1 MDGNN
6 WRAAQ
11 AQGGEA
17 AGAPAGAAAGA
28 MESGDGNWRTQL
40 LPDSR
45 QRIVNKIMETL
56 KRHLP
61 VSGQEGV
68 QELKKIAVRFEE
80 KIYSAATSQQDYL
93 RKISLKMLTM
103 ETKSQ
108 NPMTNSIQSNPAS
121 SGQNALGPESKL
133 TENVARRNKKN
144 KFSRHLR
151 LGSHSMQSQVNSQ
164 AQQLPVPMVTN
175 QTQTRQPLL
184 QQNIPNNMASTGLQS
199 SASLTPAL
207 PPVNNLTQASMP
219 SVVGQNSNL
228 QTLPNV
234 GQNSVGNAIGQGMP
248 PNMVASS
255 QRQMLGRQQQV
266 VSQQQQQQSQTTQQY
281 LYQQQLH
288 HQMMKQKFQPGNT
301 SQSLMQSHLQQQ
313 QQQQQPQEQQQQQKP
328 QQQQN
333 LLQPNQT
340 QPSLQAMMQPSSM
353 QSTSLSNLQQNQQ
366 STVQQS
372 TQSVLHQRQ
381 QSVMRQQQ
389 AQQAPMLHQQ
399 QSSMLQQPILPAQ
412 QHQQQQQQHQ
422 LIAQQT
428 NVANLQQN
436 QLMGQQNTMPDVQQ
450 RLVGQQNNYNSL
462 QQQQQQQQLLNQQSN
477 FQNMHQQQLGSQSNI
492 AGVQQQQLSGS
503 QQPGNSGLTSN
514 QHPINMLQQSKVP
527 VQQQMLQSTT
537 TLLPS
542 QGQQSQSAQ
551 QQMMSQGQSQSGQLQ
566 PPLGLQQQTNQLQ
579 REMQQRLQT
588 SAPLLQQQ
596 NVMEQQKQLYQ
607 SQRAAPEASS
617 TSLDSTAQTGNANP
631 ADWQE
636 EVYQKIKSMKEM
648 YLSELNDLHQ
658 KIASKVQQHDSL
670 PQRPQ
675 NEQIEKLKMFKMTL
689 ERIVLFLRLN
699 KHEIQLSHNEKLLS
713 VEKHISFFLSSNRP
727 RKPASSPLQGQ
738 LPQSSMQLQQP
749 QSLDGQNNPSMQPVQ
764 GSMAAMQQNNLTN
777 LQHNS
782 LSGVSTISNSQQHMI
797 NTVQPGS
804 GVDLGQGNSL
814 NSLQQVATGSLQQ
827 NPVNSP
833 QQVNISS
840 LSSQSGS
847 NPVQANLGSLQQ
859 NANALQ
865 QSLPKQHEQ
874 QMLQNQQQLRQQ
886 YHQRQMQQQL
896 FHRQQVMQQ
905 QQAKQQQ
912 TAQLPAHQMSQLH
925 QITDANDLKMRQQ
938 MGMKAG
944 VLQQQQSVGQRVG
957 SHHPQLKPGISS
969 PQVHQALSPQVTQH
983 PSPQI
988 DQQNMLASL
997 TKAGTP
1003 LQSVG
1008 SPFVVPSPSTPLAPS
1023 PMPGDSEKVSAGF
1036 ASQTIA
1042 GNIMHQQATA
1052 ASAPAQSL
1060 AIGTPGISAS
1070 PLLAEFT
1077 PLDGTHANVSAAVS
1091 GKSSV
1096 EQPLERLMT
1105 AVKNMS
1111 TKALNSS
1118 VSDISS
1124 VVSMIDRIA
1133 GSAPGN
1139 GSRAAVGE
1147 DLVAMTK
1154 CRLQARNYFTQD
1166 GPTGTKKMKRYTTSN
1181 VVSSNGSVNDSFWQ
1195 LNCSEASELE
1205 STATSNGKR
1214 PRPEVNHALVE
1225 EIQNINRQLIDT
1237 VLEISDEGVDPSA
1250 LAAATEGGEGTT
1262 VKCSFTTVSLS
1273 PSLKAQYASAQ
1284 MSPIQ
1289 PLRLLVPVNY
1299 PNCSPILLDK
1309 FPVEVSKEYE
1319 DLSMKAKSRFSV
1331 SLRSLSQPMSLK
1343 DIARTWDVCA
1353 RAIICEYAQQS
1364 GGGTFSS
1371 MYGSWEN
1378 CSSAA

>member
-6 WRAAQ
+6 WGGPQQGQ
-11 AQGGEA
+11 AGHV
-17 AGAPAGAAAGA
+17 AGAPTGAPTGT
-28 MESGDGNWRTQL
+28 MDSGEWRTQL
-40 LPDSR
+40 LPDCR
-45 QRIVNKIMETL
+45 QRVVNKIMETL

-68 QELKKIAVRFEE
+68 QELKKIAIRFEE
-80 KIYSAATSQQDYL
+80 KIYNAATSQQDYL
-93 RKISLKMLTM
+93 RKISLKMLAM

-108 NPMTNSIQSNPAS
+108 PNAANGGQSAP
-121 SGQNALGPESKL
+121 GP
-133 TENVARRNKKN
+133 
-144 KFSRHLR
+144 
-151 LGSHSMQSQVNSQ
+151 GSHSIQSQVNSQ
-164 AQQLPVPMVTN
+164 AQQLPVLAN
-175 QTQTRQPLL
+175 QNQTRQPLM
-184 QQNIPNNMASTGLQS
+184 QQNIQNNMASTGLQN

-207 PPVNNLTQASMP
+207 PPVSNLTQGAMQN
-219 SVVGQNSNL
+219 VRGQNPNL
-228 QTLPNV
+228 QTMPNV
-234 GQNSVGNAIGQGMP
+234 GQTSVGSAIGQGMP
-248 PNMVASS
+248 HNMIPNS
-255 QRQMLGRQQQV
+255 QRQMQGRQQQV
-266 VSQQQQQQSQTTQQY
+266 LSQQQQQQSQTTQQY
-281 LYQQQLH
+281 LYQQQLQ
-288 HQMMKQKFQPGNT
+288 QMMKQKFQPGNT
-301 SQSLMQSHLQQQ
+301 SQSLMQSHMQQQ
-313 QQQQQPQEQQQQQKP
+313 QQLQDQQQ

-333 LLQPNQT
+333 LLQPTQT
-340 QPSLQAMMQPSSM
+340 QSSQQAMMQPSSM

-366 STVQQS
+366 STVQQP

-381 QSVMRQQQ
+381 QSVMR
-389 AQQAPMLHQQ
+389 QQAPMLHQQ

-412 QHQQQQQQHQ
+412 QHQQQQQQQQ

-428 NVANLQQN
+428 NVANLPQN
-436 QLMGQQNTMPDVQQ
+436 QLMGRQNPMPDVQQ

-462 QQQQQQQQLLNQQSN
+462 QQQQFNQQNN

-514 QHPINMLQQSKVP
+514 QHPIHMLQQSKVP
-527 VQQQMLQSTT
+527 GQQQMLQGAT

-542 QGQQSQSAQ
+542 QGQQSQSQPAQ
-551 QQMMSQGQSQSGQLQ
+551 QQMMSQSQSQPGQLQ

-596 NVMEQQKQLYQ
+596 NAMEQQKQLYQ

-617 TSLDSTAQTGNANP
+617 TSLDSTAQTGNANA

-648 YLSELNDLHQ
+648 YLSELNDLYQ
-658 KIASKVQQHDSL
+658 KIATKMQQHDSL

-689 ERIVLFLRLN
+689 ERIVLFLRLS
-699 KHEIQLSHNEKLLS
+699 KHEIQLSHKEKLLS

-749 QSLDGQNNPSMQPVQ
+749 QSLDGQTNPSMQPVQ
-764 GSMAAMQQNNLTN
+764 GSMAAMQENNLTN

-782 LSGVSTISNSQQHMI
+782 LSGVWTISNSQQHMI
-797 NTVQPGS
+797 NTGQPGS
-804 GVDLGQGNSL
+804 SVDLGQGNSL
-814 NSLQQVATGSLQQ
+814 NSLQQVATSSLQQ

-847 NPVQANLGSLQQ
+847 NPVQANFGSLQQ
-859 NANALQ
+859 NSNALQ

-874 QMLQNQQQLRQQ
+874 QMLQNQQLLRQQ
-886 YHQRQMQQQL
+886 YHQRQMQQQI
-896 FHRQQVMQQ
+896 FHRQQLIQL

-912 TAQLPAHQMSQLH
+912 TAQWPAHQMSQLH
-925 QITDANDLKMRQQ
+925 QMTDANDLKMRQQ

-957 SHHPQLKPGISS
+957 SHHPQLKSGISS

-1003 LQSVG
+1003 LQSAS

-1023 PMPGDSEKVSAGF
+1023 PMPGDSEKVSAGL
-1036 ASQTIA
+1036 ASHSIS

-1060 AIGTPGISAS
+1060 AIDTPGISAS
-1070 PLLAEFT
+1070 PLLAVFT
-1077 PLDGTHANVSAAVS
+1077 PLDGTHANGSAADS

-1096 EQPLERLMT
+1096 EQPSERLMK
-1105 AVKNMS
+1105 VKNMS
-1111 TKALNSS
+1111 AKALNSS

-1124 VVSMIDRIA
+1124 VVCMIDRIA
-1133 GSAPGN
+1133 GSASGK
-1139 GSRAAVGE
+1139 V
-1147 DLVAMTK
+1147 V
-1154 CRLQARNYFTQD
+1154 
-1166 GPTGTKKMKRYTTSN
+1166 
-1181 VVSSNGSVNDSFWQ
+1181 VVSVLLLLVLLGSV
-1195 LNCSEASELE
+1195 
-1205 STATSNGKR
+1205 
-1214 PRPEVNHALVE
+1214 LV
-1225 EIQNINRQLIDT
+1225 LMD
-1237 VLEISDEGVDPSA
+1237 
-1250 LAAATEGGEGTT
+1250 
-1262 VKCSFTTVSLS
+1262 
-1273 PSLKAQYASAQ
+1273 
-1284 MSPIQ
+1284 
-1289 PLRLLVPVNY
+1289 
-1299 PNCSPILLDK
+1299 
-1309 FPVEVSKEYE
+1309 
-1319 DLSMKAKSRFSV
+1319 
-1331 SLRSLSQPMSLK
+1331 
-1343 DIARTWDVCA
+1343 
-1353 RAIICEYAQQS
+1353 
-1364 GGGTFSS
+1364 
-1371 MYGSWEN
+1371 
-1378 CSSAA
+1378 

>member
-1 MDGNN
+1 MDGTN

-11 AQGGEA
+11 GQGGGGE
-17 AGAPAGAAAGA
+17 GGGAAAGA
-28 MESGDGNWRTQL
+28 MDSGDWRTQL
-40 LPDSR
+40 LSDSR

-108 NPMTNSIQSNPAS
+108 NPMTNSIQPNPAS
-121 SGQNALGPESKL
+121 SGQNVLGP
-133 TENVARRNKKN
+133 
-144 KFSRHLR
+144 
-151 LGSHSMQSQVNSQ
+151 GSHSMQSQLNSQ
-164 AQQLPVPMVTN
+164 AQQLPVPMVAN

-184 QQNIPNNMASTGLQS
+184 QQNIQNNMASTGLQN
-199 SASLTPAL
+199 SASLAPAL
-207 PPVNNLTQASMP
+207 PPVSNLTQGTMP
-219 SVVGQNSNL
+219 NVVGQNSNL
-228 QTLPNV
+228 QTMQNMPNV

-248 PNMVASS
+248 SNMVANS
-255 QRQMLGRQQQV
+255 QRQMQGRQQQV

-288 HQMMKQKFQPGNT
+288 HHQMMKQKFQQGST
-301 SQSLMQSHLQQQ
+301 SQSLMQSHM
-313 QQQQQPQEQQQQQKP
+313 QQQQPQEQQQQQP

-333 LLQPNQT
+333 LLQPTQT
-340 QPSLQAMMQPSSM
+340 QPSQQAMMQPSSI
-353 QSTSLSNLQQNQQ
+353 QSTSLSNLQQN
-366 STVQQS
+366 QQS

-389 AQQAPMLHQQ
+389 APMVHQQ

-412 QHQQQQQQHQ
+412 QHQQQQQQQQQQ

-428 NVANLQQN
+428 NVSNLQQN
-436 QLMGQQNTMPDVQQ
+436 QLMGQPNTMSDVQQ
-450 RLVGQQNNYNSL
+450 RLAGQQNNYNSL
-462 QQQQQQQQLLNQQSN
+462 QQQQQLLNQQNN

-514 QHPINMLQQSKVP
+514 QHPIHMMQQPKIP
-527 VQQQMLQSTT
+527 VQQKMLQSTT

-542 QGQQSQSAQ
+542 QGQQSQSQPAQ
-551 QQMMSQGQSQSGQLQ
+551 QQMMSQNQSQPGQLQ
-566 PPLGLQQQTNQLQ
+566 PPGLQQQTNQLQ
-579 REMQQRLQT
+579 REMQQRLQP
-588 SAPLLQQQ
+588 SAPLLQLQ

-617 TSLDSTAQTGNANP
+617 TSLDSTAQTGNANA

-636 EVYQKIKSMKEM
+636 EVYKKIKSMKES
-648 YLSELNDLHQ
+648 YLAELNDLYH
-658 KIASKVQQHDSL
+658 KITSKVQQHDSL

-675 NEQIEKLKMFKMTL
+675 NEQIEKLKVFKITL

-699 KHEIQLSHNEKLLS
+699 KQDIQPSHKEKLVS

-727 RKPASSPLQGQ
+727 RSKPSSSPLQGQ

-749 QSLDGQNNPSMQPVQ
+749 QSLDGQTNPSMQPVQ
-764 GSMAAMQQNNLTN
+764 GSMAAMPQNNLTN

-782 LSGVSTISNSQQHMI
+782 LSGVPTISNSQQHMI

-804 GVDLGQGNSL
+804 SVDLGQGNSL
-814 NSLQQVATGSLQQ
+814 NSLQHVATGSLQQ

-840 LSSQSGS
+840 LSSQSGT
-847 NPVQANLGSLQQ
+847 NPLQANLGSLQQ
-859 NANALQ
+859 NSNALQ
-865 QSLPKQHEQ
+865 QSIPKQHEQ
-874 QMLQNQQQLRQQ
+874 QMLQNQQLRQQ
-886 YHQRQMQQQL
+886 YHHRQMQQQL
-896 FHRQQVMQQ
+896 FQRQQLMQQ

-912 TAQLPAHQMSQLH
+912 TTLLPTHQMTQL
-925 QITDANDLKMRQQ
+925 QQMTDANDLKIRQQ
-938 MGMKAG
+938 MGMKTG
-944 VLQQQQSVGQRVG
+944 VLQQQQAVGQRVG
-957 SHHPQLKPGISS
+957 SHHPQLKSGISS
-969 PQVHQALSPQVTQH
+969 PQLHQALSPQVTQH

-1003 LQSVG
+1003 LQSAS

-1023 PMPGDSEKVSAGF
+1023 PMPGDSEKVCAGLG
-1036 ASQTIA
+1036 SHTTA
-1042 GNIMHQQATA
+1042 GNIMHQQATG

-1077 PLDGTHANVSAAVS
+1077 PLEGTHANISAAVP

-1096 EQPLERLMT
+1096 EQPLERLMKV
-1105 AVKNMS
+1105 VKNMS
-1111 TKALNSS
+1111 DKALNLS

-1124 VVSMIDRIA
+1124 VVSMTDRIA

-1154 CRLQARNYFTQD
+1154 CHLQARNYFMQD

-1181 VVSSNGSVNDSFWQ
+1181 AVSSSSSLNDGLWQ
-1195 LNCSEASELE
+1195 LDCSEAPELE
-1205 STATSNGKR
+1205 STATSIAKR
-1214 PRPEVNHALVE
+1214 PKLEVNHALVE
-1225 EIQNINRQLIDT
+1225 EIQKINWQLIDT
-1237 VLEISDEGVDPSA
+1237 VVEISDEGVDPSA
-1250 LAAATEGGEGTT
+1250 LAAATEGCEGTT
-1262 VKCSFTTVSLS
+1262 VKFSFTAVALS
-1273 PSLKAQYASAQ
+1273 PNLKALYASAQ

-1331 SLRSLSQPMSLK
+1331 SLRSLSQPLSLK

-1353 RAIICEYAQQS
+1353 RAVISDYAQQS

-1371 MYGSWEN
+1371 KYGSLEN
-1378 CSSAA
+1378 CSTAA

>member
-11 AQGGEA
+11 GGGEGA
-17 AGAPAGAAAGA
+17 AGG
-28 MESGDGNWRTQL
+28 MDSGDWRTQL
-40 LPDSR
+40 MSDSR

-80 KIYSAATSQQDYL
+80 KIYSAATNQQDYL

-108 NPMTNSIQSNPAS
+108 NPMTNSIQPNPAS
-121 SGQNALGPESKL
+121 SGQNALG
-133 TENVARRNKKN
+133 T
-144 KFSRHLR
+144 
-151 LGSHSMQSQVNSQ
+151 GSHSMQSQVNSQ
-164 AQQLPVPMVTN
+164 GQQLPVPTVAN
-175 QTQTRQPLL
+175 QNQTRQPLL
-184 QQNIPNNMASTGLQS
+184 QQNIQNNMASTGLQN
-199 SASLTPAL
+199 SASLTPTL
-207 PPVNNLTQASMP
+207 PPVSNLTQGTMP
-219 SVVGQNSNL
+219 NVVGQNSNL
-228 QTLPNV
+228 QTMQNMPNV
-234 GQNSVGNAIGQGMP
+234 GQNSVGNAMGQGMP
-248 PNMVASS
+248 PNMVANS
-255 QRQMLGRQQQV
+255 QRQMQGRQQQV
-266 VSQQQQQQSQTTQQY
+266 ASQQQQQQSQTTQKF

-288 HQMMKQKFQPGNT
+288 QQMMKQKYQPGST
-301 SQSLMQSHLQQQ
+301 QSLMQSHM
-313 QQQQQPQEQQQQQKP
+313 QQQPQEQQQQQQP

-333 LLQPNQT
+333 LLQPTQT
-340 QPSLQAMMQPSSM
+340 QPSQQAMMQPSSM

-366 STVQQS
+366 STIQQS
-372 TQSVLHQRQ
+372 TQSSLHQRQ

-389 AQQAPMLHQQ
+389 APMVHQQ

-412 QHQQQQQQHQ
+412 QHQQQQQQ

-462 QQQQQQQQLLNQQSN
+462 QQQQQLLNQQNN
-477 FQNMHQQQLGSQSNI
+477 FQNMHQQQLSSQSNI

-503 QQPGNSGLTSN
+503 QQPGSSGLTSN
-514 QHPINMLQQSKVP
+514 QHPIHMLQQPKVP
-527 VQQQMLQSTT
+527 VQQQMLQGTT
-537 TLLPS
+537 TLVPS
-542 QGQQSQSAQ
+542 QVQQSQSQPAQ
-551 QQMMSQGQSQSGQLQ
+551 QQMMSQSQSQPGQLQ

-579 REMQQRLQT
+579 REMQQRIQP

-607 SQRAAPEASS
+607 SQRATPEASS
-617 TSLDSTAQTGNANP
+617 TSLDSTAQTGNANA

-636 EVYQKIKSMKEM
+636 EVYQKIKSMKET
-648 YLSELNDLHQ
+648 YLSELNDLYQ
-658 KIASKVQQHDSL
+658 KIASKVQQ
-670 PQRPQ
+670 RPQ
-675 NEQIEKLKMFKMTL
+675 SEQIEKLKMFKMTL

-699 KHEIQLSHNEKLLS
+699 KHDVQLSHKEKLLS
-713 VEKHISFFLSSNRP
+713 VERHISFFLSSNRP
-727 RKPASSPLQGQ
+727 RKPSSSPLQGQ

-749 QSLDGQNNPSMQPVQ
+749 QSLDGQANPSMQPVQ
-764 GSMAAMQQNNLTN
+764 GSMAMQQNNLTN

-782 LSGVSTISNSQQHMI
+782 LPGVPTITNSQQHMV

-804 GVDLGQGNSL
+804 SVDLGQGNSL
-814 NSLQQVATGSLQQ
+814 NSLQQVANGSLQQ

-840 LSSQSGS
+840 LSSQSGT

-859 NANALQ
+859 NSNALQ

-874 QMLQNQQQLRQQ
+874 QMLQNQQLRQQ
-886 YHQRQMQQQL
+886 YHQRQIQQQL
-896 FHRQQVMQQ
+896 FQRQQLMQ

-912 TAQLPAHQMSQLH
+912 TALLPNHQLSQLQQMS
-925 QITDANDLKMRQQ
+925 DANDIKMRQQ
-938 MGMKAG
+938 MGMKTG

-957 SHHPQLKPGISS
+957 SHHTQLKPGISS
-969 PQVHQALSPQVTQH
+969 PQLYQALSPQVTQH

-1003 LQSVG
+1003 LQSAS

-1023 PMPGDSEKVSAGF
+1023 PMPGDSEKVGAGL
-1036 ASQTIA
+1036 ASLTTA
-1042 GNIMHQQATA
+1042 GNIMHQQATV

-1070 PLLAEFT
+1070 PLLAECN

-1091 GKSSV
+1091 GKSNV
-1096 EQPLERLMT
+1096 EQPLERLMKV
-1105 AVKNMS
+1105 VKNMS

-1166 GPTGTKKMKRYTTSN
+1166 GTTGTKKMKRYTTSN
-1181 VVSSNGSVNDSFWQ
+1181 VVSSSGSLNDSFWQ
-1195 LNCSEASELE
+1195 LSCSEAPELE
-1205 STATSNGKR
+1205 STATSDVKR
-1214 PRPEVNHALVE
+1214 PRLEVNHALVE

-1237 VLEISDEGVDPSA
+1237 VVEISDEGDPSA

-1262 VKCSFTTVSLS
+1262 VKCSFTAVALS
-1273 PSLKAQYASAQ
+1273 PSLKALYASAQ

-1299 PNCSPILLDK
+1299 PSCSPILLDK
-1309 FPVEVSKEYE
+1309 FPVEISKEYE

-1353 RAIICEYAQQS
+1353 RAVISDYAQQS

-1371 MYGSWEN
+1371 KYGPWEN
-1378 CSSAA
+1378 CSTAA

>member
-11 AQGGEA
+11 AQGGEGSA
-17 AGAPAGAAAGA
+17 TAGAAAGA
-28 MESGDGNWRTQL
+28 MDSVDWRAQL

-108 NPMTNSIQSNPAS
+108 NPMTNSIQPNPAS
-121 SGQNALGPESKL
+121 GGQNAPGP
-133 TENVARRNKKN
+133 
-144 KFSRHLR
+144 
-151 LGSHSMQSQVNSQ
+151 GSHSMQSQVNSQ
-164 AQQLPVPMVTN
+164 AQQLPVPIAAN

-184 QQNIPNNMASTGLQS
+184 QQNIQNNMASTGLQN
-199 SASLTPAL
+199 SASLTPSL
-207 PPVNNLTQASMP
+207 PPVSNLTQGTMP
-219 SVVGQNSNL
+219 NVVGQNSNL
-228 QTLPNV
+228 QTMQNMPNV

-248 PNMVASS
+248 PNMVANS
-255 QRQMLGRQQQV
+255 QRQMQGRQQQV

-288 HQMMKQKFQPGNT
+288 HQMMKQKFQPGGT
-301 SQSLMQSHLQQQ
+301 SQSLMQSHMQQQ
-313 QQQQQPQEQQQQQKP
+313 QQQQQPQEQQQQQQP

-333 LLQPNQT
+333 LLQPTQT
-340 QPSLQAMMQPSSM
+340 QPSQQAMMQPSSM

-372 TQSVLHQRQ
+372 AQSVLHQRQ
-381 QSVMRQQQ
+381 QSVMRQ
-389 AQQAPMLHQQ
+389 QQAPMLHQQ
-399 QSSMLQQPILPAQ
+399 QSSMLQQPILPTQ
-412 QHQQQQQQHQ
+412 QHQQQQQQQ

-436 QLMGQQNTMPDVQQ
+436 QLIGQQNTIPDVQQ

-462 QQQQQQQQLLNQQSN
+462 QQQQQLLNQQNN

-492 AGVQQQQLSGS
+492 SGVQQQQLSGS
-503 QQPGNSGLTSN
+503 QQPGNSGLASN
-514 QHPINMLQQSKVP
+514 QHPIHMLQQSKVP
-527 VQQQMLQSTT
+527 VQQQMLQSTS

-542 QGQQSQSAQ
+542 QGQQSQSQPAQ
-551 QQMMSQGQSQSGQLQ
+551 QQMMSQSQSQPGQLQ
-566 PPLGLQQQTNQLQ
+566 PPLGLQHQTNQLQ
-579 REMQQRLQT
+579 REMQQRLQP

-617 TSLDSTAQTGNANP
+617 TSLDSTAQTGNANA

-636 EVYQKIKSMKEM
+636 EVYQKIKSMKET
-648 YLSELNDLHQ
+648 YLSELNDLYQ

-675 NEQIEKLKMFKMTL
+675 NEQIEKLKMFKTTL

-699 KHEIQLSHNEKLLS
+699 KHDIQLTHKEKLLS
-713 VEKHISFFLSSNRP
+713 VEKHITFFLSSNRP

-749 QSLDGQNNPSMQPVQ
+749 QSLDGQTNPSMQSVQ
-764 GSMAAMQQNNLTN
+764 GSMAGMQQNNLTN

-782 LSGVSTISNSQQHMI
+782 LSGVPTISNSQQHMI

-804 GVDLGQGNSL
+804 SVDLGQGNSL

-840 LSSQSGS
+840 LSSQGGT

-859 NANALQ
+859 NSSALQ

-874 QMLQNQQQLRQQ
+874 QMLQNQQLRQQ
-886 YHQRQMQQQL
+886 YHHRQMQQQL
-896 FHRQQVMQQ
+896 FQRQQLMQQ

-912 TAQLPAHQMSQLH
+912 TALLPTHQMSQLH
-925 QITDANDLKMRQQ
+925 QMTDANDLKMRQQ
-938 MGMKAG
+938 MGMKTG
-944 VLQQQQSVGQRVG
+944 VLPQQQSVVQRVG
-957 SHHPQLKPGISS
+957 SHHPQLKSGISS
-969 PQVHQALSPQVTQH
+969 PQLHQALSPQVTQH

-1003 LQSVG
+1003 LQSAS

-1023 PMPGDSEKVSAGF
+1023 PMPGDSEKVSAGL
-1036 ASQTIA
+1036 ASHTTA
-1042 GNIMHQQATA
+1042 GNIMHQQATV

-1091 GKSSV
+1091 GKPSI
-1096 EQPLERLMT
+1096 EQPLERLMKV
-1105 AVKNMS
+1105 VKNMS
-1111 TKALNSS
+1111 DKALNSS

-1181 VVSSNGSVNDSFWQ
+1181 AVSSSGSLNDSFWQ
-1195 LNCSEASELE
+1195 LNFSEASDLE
-1205 STATSNGKR
+1205 STATSDVKR
-1214 PRPEVNHALVE
+1214 PKLEVNHALVE
-1225 EIQNINRQLIDT
+1225 EIRNINRRLIDT
-1237 VLEISDEGVDPSA
+1237 VVEISDEGVDPSA

-1262 VKCSFTTVSLS
+1262 VKCSYTAIALS
-1273 PSLKAQYASAQ
+1273 PSLKSLYASGQ

-1289 PLRLLVPVNY
+1289 PLRLLVPINY
-1299 PNCSPILLDK
+1299 PSCSPILLDK
-1309 FPVEVSKEYE
+1309 FPVEVSKEHE

-1331 SLRSLSQPMSLK
+1331 SMRSLAQPMSLK
-1343 DIARTWDVCA
+1343 DIAKTWDVCA
-1353 RAIICEYAQQS
+1353 RAAISEFAQQS

-1371 MYGSWEN
+1371 NHGSWEN
-1378 CSSAA
+1378 CSSTA

>member
-6 WRAAQ
+6 WRGTQQGQ
-11 AQGGEA
+11 AGDV
-17 AGAPAGAAAGA
+17 AGAPTGAPTGT
-28 MESGDGNWRTQL
+28 MDSGEWRTQL

-68 QELKKIAVRFEE
+68 QELKKIAIRFEE
-80 KIYSAATSQQDYL
+80 KIYNAATSQQDYL

-108 NPMTNSIQSNPAS
+108 PNAANGGQSAP
-121 SGQNALGPESKL
+121 GP
-133 TENVARRNKKN
+133 
-144 KFSRHLR
+144 
-151 LGSHSMQSQVNSQ
+151 GSHSIQSQVNSQ
-164 AQQLPVPMVTN
+164 AQQLPVLAN
-175 QTQTRQPLL
+175 QNQTRQPLM
-184 QQNIPNNMASTGLQS
+184 QQNIQNNMASTGLQN

-207 PPVNNLTQASMP
+207 PPVSNLTQGNMQN
-219 SVVGQNSNL
+219 VGGQNPNL
-228 QTLPNV
+228 QTMPNV
-234 GQNSVGNAIGQGMP
+234 GQSSVGSAIGQGMP
-248 PNMVASS
+248 PNMVPNS
-255 QRQMLGRQQQV
+255 QRQMQMQGRQQQV
-266 VSQQQQQQSQTTQQY
+266 LSQQQQQQSQTTQQY
-281 LYQQQLH
+281 LYQQQLQQ
-288 HQMMKQKFQPGNT
+288 QMMKQKFQPGNT
-301 SQSLMQSHLQQQ
+301 SQSLMQSHMQ
-313 QQQQQPQEQQQQQKP
+313 QQQQQPQDQQQQQ

-333 LLQPNQT
+333 LLQPTQT
-340 QPSLQAMMQPSSM
+340 QPSQQAMMQPSSM

-366 STVQQS
+366 SAVQQS

-381 QSVMRQQQ
+381 QSVMR
-389 AQQAPMLHQQ
+389 QQAPMLHQQ

-412 QHQQQQQQHQ
+412 QHQQQQQQQQQQ

-436 QLMGQQNTMPDVQQ
+436 QLMGQQNPMPDVQQ

-462 QQQQQQQQLLNQQSN
+462 QQQQQFNQQNN

-514 QHPINMLQQSKVP
+514 QHPIHMLQQSKVP
-527 VQQQMLQSTT
+527 GQQQMLQGAT

-542 QGQQSQSAQ
+542 QGQQSQSQPAQ
-551 QQMMSQGQSQSGQLQ
+551 QQMMSQSQSQPGQLQ

-596 NVMEQQKQLYQ
+596 NAMEQQKQLYQ

-617 TSLDSTAQTGNANP
+617 NSTAQTGNAN
-631 ADWQE
+631 AVDWQE

-648 YLSELNDLHQ
+648 YLSELNDLYQ
-658 KIASKVQQHDSL
+658 KIATKVQQHDSL

-699 KHEIQLSHNEKLLS
+699 KHEIQLSHKEKLHS

-749 QSLDGQNNPSMQPVQ
+749 QSLDGQTNPSMQPVQ

-797 NTVQPGS
+797 NTGQPGS
-804 GVDLGQGNSL
+804 SVDLGQGNSL
-814 NSLQQVATGSLQQ
+814 NSLQQVATSSLQQ

-859 NANALQ
+859 NSNALQ

-874 QMLQNQQQLRQQ
+874 QMLQNQQLRQQ
-886 YHQRQMQQQL
+886 YHQRQQMQHHIFQRQQL
-896 FHRQQVMQQ
+896 MQQ

-925 QITDANDLKMRQQ
+925 QMTDANDLKMRQQ

-957 SHHPQLKPGISS
+957 SHHPQLKSGISS

-1003 LQSVG
+1003 LQSTS

-1023 PMPGDSEKVSAGF
+1023 PMPGDSEKVSAGL
-1036 ASQTIA
+1036 ASHSIA

-1077 PLDGTHANVSAAVS
+1077 PLDGTHANGSAADS

-1096 EQPLERLMT
+1096 EQPLERLMKV
-1105 AVKNMS
+1105 VKNMS
-1111 TKALNSS
+1111 AKALNSS

-1124 VVSMIDRIA
+1124 VVSMMDRIA

-1195 LNCSEASELE
+1195 LNFSEASELE
-1205 STATSNGKR
+1205 STATSDVKKSR
-1214 PRPEVNHALVE
+1214 AEVNHALVE
-1225 EIQNINRQLIDT
+1225 EIHKINLQLIDT
-1237 VLEISDEGVDPSA
+1237 VVKISDEGIDPSA

-1262 VKCSFTTVSLS
+1262 VKCSFTAVSLS
-1273 PSLKAQYASAQ
+1273 SSLKAQYASAQ

-1309 FPVEVSKEYE
+1309 FPVEISKEYE

-1331 SLRSLSQPMSLK
+1331 SLRSLSQPMCLK
-1343 DIARTWDVCA
+1343 DIAKTWDVCA
-1353 RAIICEYAQQS
+1353 RAVICEYAQQS

-1371 MYGSWEN
+1371 KYGSWEN
-1378 CSSAA
+1378 ISSAA

>member
-11 AQGGEA
+11 GGGDSGA
-17 AGAPAGAAAGA
+17 AGGAAGTVAGA
-28 MESGDGNWRTQL
+28 MDSGDWRTQL

-108 NPMTNSIQSNPAS
+108 NPMTNSVQPNSAS
-121 SGQNALGPESKL
+121 SGQNALGP
-133 TENVARRNKKN
+133 
-144 KFSRHLR
+144 
-151 LGSHSMQSQVNSQ
+151 GSNSMQSQVNSQ
-164 AQQLPVPMVTN
+164 AQQLPGPMVTN

-184 QQNIPNNMASTGLQS
+184 QQNIQNNMASTGLQN

-207 PPVNNLTQASMP
+207 PPGSNLTHGAMP
-219 SVVGQNSNL
+219 NVVGQNSNL
-228 QTLPNV
+228 QNMPNV

-248 PNMVASS
+248 PNMVANS
-255 QRQMLGRQQQV
+255 QRQMQGRQQQV
-266 VSQQQQQQSQTTQQY
+266 ASQQQQQF
-281 LYQQQLH
+281 YQQQLH
-288 HQMMKQKFQPGNT
+288 HQMIKQKFQPGNT
-301 SQSLMQSHLQQQ
+301 SQSLMQSHM
-313 QQQQQPQEQQQQQKP
+313 QQQPQEQQQQQQQP

-333 LLQPNQT
+333 LLQPTQT
-340 QPSLQAMMQPSSM
+340 QPSQQAMMQPSSM

-389 AQQAPMLHQQ
+389 TPMLHQQ

-412 QHQQQQQQHQ
+412 QQQQQQ

-436 QLMGQQNTMPDVQQ
+436 QLIGQQNTMSDVQQ
-450 RLVGQQNNYNSL
+450 RLVGQQNNLNSL
-462 QQQQQQQQLLNQQSN
+462 QQQQQQQLLNQQNN

-514 QHPINMLQQSKVP
+514 QHPIHMMQQPKVP
-527 VQQQMLQSTT
+527 VQQQMLQSSTT
-537 TLLPS
+537 VLPS
-542 QGQQSQSAQ
+542 QGQQSQSQPAQ
-551 QQMMSQGQSQSGQLQ
+551 QQMMSQSQSQPGQLQ

-579 REMQQRLQT
+579 REMQQRLQP
-588 SAPLLQQQ
+588 SAPFLQQH
-596 NVMEQQKQLYQ
+596 NAMEQQKQLYQ

-617 TSLDSTAQTGNANP
+617 TSLDSTAQTGNANA

-636 EVYQKIKSMKEM
+636 EVYQKIKSMKET
-648 YLSELNDLHQ
+648 YLSELNDLYQ
-658 KIASKVQQHDSL
+658 KIATKVQQHDSL

-699 KHEIQLSHNEKLLS
+699 KHDIQPTHKEKLFS
-713 VEKHISFFLSSNRP
+713 VERHISFFLSSNRP
-727 RKPASSPLQGQ
+727 RKPSSSPLQGQ
-738 LPQSSMQLQQP
+738 LPPSSMQLQQP
-749 QSLDGQNNPSMQPVQ
+749 QSLDGQTNSSMQPVQ
-764 GSMAAMQQNNLTN
+764 GSMAGMQQNNLTN

-782 LSGVSTISNSQQHMI
+782 LSGVPTISNTQQHMI

-804 GVDLGQGNSL
+804 SVDLGQGNSL

-840 LSSQSGS
+840 VSSQSGT
-847 NPVQANLGSLQQ
+847 NPVQAGLGSLQQ
-859 NANALQ
+859 NSNTLQ
-865 QSLPKQHEQ
+865 QSLPKQHEH

-886 YHQRQMQQQL
+886 YHHRQMQQQIYQ
-896 FHRQQVMQQ
+896 RQQLIQQ

-912 TAQLPAHQMSQLH
+912 NALMPTHQLSQLH
-925 QITDANDLKMRQQ
+925 QMTDPNDLKMRQQ
-938 MGMKAG
+938 MGMKPG

-969 PQVHQALSPQVTQH
+969 PQLHQALSPQLTQH

-997 TKAGTP
+997 TKGGTP
-1003 LQSVG
+1003 LQSAS

-1023 PMPGDSEKVSAGF
+1023 PMPGDSEKVCAGL
-1036 ASQTIA
+1036 ASHTTA
-1042 GNIMHQQATA
+1042 GNTMHQQATV

-1077 PLDGTHANVSAAVS
+1077 PLDGTHGNVLSTVS
-1091 GKSSV
+1091 GKPNV
-1096 EQPLERLMT
+1096 EQPLERLMKV
-1105 AVKNMS
+1105 VKNMS
-1111 TKALNSS
+1111 AKALDSS

-1181 VVSSNGSVNDSFWQ
+1181 VVSSSGSLNDRFWQ
-1195 LNCSEASELE
+1195 LNCSEAPELE
-1205 STATSNGKR
+1205 STATSDVKR
-1214 PRPEVNHALVE
+1214 PRLEVNHALVE
-1225 EIQNINRQLIDT
+1225 EIQDINRKLIDT
-1237 VLEISDEGVDPSA
+1237 VVEICDEGVDPSA
-1250 LAAATEGGEGTT
+1250 QTAATEGGEGTT
-1262 VKCSFTTVSLS
+1262 VKCSFTAVALS
-1273 PSLKAQYASAQ
+1273 PNLKALYASAQ

-1289 PLRLLVPVNY
+1289 PLRLLVPINY

-1331 SLRSLSQPMSLK
+1331 SLRSLSEPMSLK
-1343 DIARTWDVCA
+1343 DIARTWDACA
-1353 RAIICEYAQQS
+1353 RAVISDYSQLS

-1371 MYGSWEN
+1371 KYGSWED
-1378 CSSAA
+1378 CPTTA